1 MRKRACGSPGSVSW
15 AGKSSL
21 TMNADEEKLIERLRS
36 IERLFAG
43 ATTPGERTAA
53 AGAMDRVRQRLA
65 ELKETDPEAEYKFT
79 LGDGWSRRL
88 FVALLRRHG
97 INPYRYRG
105 QRRTTVMVRVPRRFV
120 DETLWPE
127 FEKLSATLRAFL
139 DDITERVIRESVFS
153 DDSEPEEVADPEIL
167 HFLDSSQ
174 LITGCGV
181 SGMADRGGAG
191 DRGGGGREQWQWAVR
206 RDGGAGG

>member
-1 MRKRACGSPGSVSW
+1 
-15 AGKSSL
+15 
-21 TMNADEEKLIERLRS
+21 MNADEEKLIERLRS

-53 AGAMDRVRQRLA
+53 AGAMDRVKHRLA
-65 ELKETDPEAEYKFT
+65 ELKETDPAVEFKFT

-97 INPYRYRG
+97 IKPYRYRR
-105 QRRTTVMVRVPRRFV
+105 QRRTTVMARVPCRFV

-127 FEKLSATLRAFL
+127 YEKLSTTLRSFL

-153 DDSEPEEVADPEIL
+153 DDSEAEEIAEP
-167 HFLDSSQ
+167 
-174 LITGCGV
+174 
-181 SGMADRGGAG
+181 
-191 DRGGGGREQWQWAVR
+191 RELAP
-206 RDGGAGG
+206 